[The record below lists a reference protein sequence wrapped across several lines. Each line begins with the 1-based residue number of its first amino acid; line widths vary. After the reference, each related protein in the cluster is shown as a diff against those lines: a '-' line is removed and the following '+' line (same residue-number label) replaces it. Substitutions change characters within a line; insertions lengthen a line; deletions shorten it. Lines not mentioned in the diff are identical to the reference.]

1 VFVDEVDPG
10 PFAGDFANVL
20 VEWESTRPITA
31 ARVDGSHVVRRR
43 PPRDRSGNHD
53 GGGWFVARGPE
64 LAPSAIELSHPI
76 VDLAPTIAE
85 WLGVELERVDGAP
98 IAPLARP
105 M

>member
-1 VFVDEVDPG
+1 M
-10 PFAGDFANVL
+10 
-20 VEWESTRPITA
+20 
-31 ARVDGSHVVRRR
+31 
-43 PPRDRSGNHD
+43 
-53 GGGWFVARGPE
+53 ARGPE
-64 LAPSAIELSHPI
+64 LPPSAIELHHPI